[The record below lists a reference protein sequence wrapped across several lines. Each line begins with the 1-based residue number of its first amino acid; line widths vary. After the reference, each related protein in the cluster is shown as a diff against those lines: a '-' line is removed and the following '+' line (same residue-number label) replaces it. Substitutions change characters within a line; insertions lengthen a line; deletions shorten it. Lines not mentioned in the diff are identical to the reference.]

1 MPAAWSQRDERQYGH
16 ILKSCRRTD
25 RRRSMK
31 TCKRIAATTVNKQRG
46 REGRTLSGLV
56 PALYGEAHRRRVAAL
71 RRAGCKVT
79 LVQRPEGTLVLKR
92 CPPGAK
98 LPSLDGCGCDY

>member
-1 MPAAWSQRDERQYGH
+1 
-16 ILKSCRRTD
+16 
-25 RRRSMK
+25 MK
-31 TCKRIAATTVNKQRG
+31 TCRRIAAATVNKQRSH
-46 REGRTLSGLV
+46 EGRTLSGLV